1 MLIVFY
7 LLIQNGDVYTAAE
20 LPCKQIATS
29 EEDLLDVYI
38 CDLFETV
45 MSRMQCIV
53 VNCSC

>member
-20 LPCKQIATS
+20 LPCKQIAKS
-29 EEDLLDVYI
+29 EEDLLDVYV